1 VFRLWRWQEI
11 AARQRTKGADGLRPR
26 IAMTTRQLRQ
36 LLEHVEDTHEIVLRD
51 ARPGGMRERDELAA
65 VWSAARAEANLA
77 YAAWRAC
84 RGAEAYAVYRA
95 AEDRA
100 DSAEIAL
107 AAASRSR
114 PGPDRSTPAAR
125 RSMG

>member
-1 VFRLWRWQEI
+1 
-11 AARQRTKGADGLRPR
+11 
-26 IAMTTRQLRQ
+26 MTTRQLRQ

-51 ARPGGMRERDELAA
+51 ARPEGMCERDELSA

-77 YAAWRAC
+77 YADWC
-84 RGAEAYAVYRA
+84 ESPGAESYAVYRA

-107 AAASRSR
+107 AAASRPRSR
-114 PGPDRSTPAAR
+114 AKGSTAAAQG
-125 RSMG
+125 SMG